1 MLTLAQIEERLQ
13 DIEADLASRQNAYE
27 RAAERWHRAL
37 REREYRH
44 AIEFMRAGAGKSVT
58 ERKEHA
64 REQTWL
70 IGVAEEATYEGLKS
84 AIKVM
89 EVRAMIG
96 MALLKAAARS

>member
-1 MLTLAQIEERLQ
+1 MLTPTQIEERLQ
-13 DIEADLASRQNAYE
+13 GIEADLAARQNDYE
-27 RAAERWHRAL
+27 RAAEQWHRAL
-37 REREYRH
+37 RDREYRH

-64 REQTWL
+64 RQQTWL
-70 IGVAEEATYEGLKS
+70 IGVAEEASYEGLRA

-96 MALLKAAARS
+96 MALLKAASRP